1 MWDRETEMSKQREQC
16 SRHKE
21 GGREEKREEEKGG
34 EKTEKNLR
42 NIWRIKR
49 KAVCLEH
56 EVREG
61 HYSLE
66 ESYKSH

>member
-21 GGREEKREEEKGG
+21 GGREEKREEEKEG

-42 NIWRIKR
+42 NI
-49 KAVCLEH
+49 
-56 EVREG
+56 
-61 HYSLE
+61 
-66 ESYKSH
+66 